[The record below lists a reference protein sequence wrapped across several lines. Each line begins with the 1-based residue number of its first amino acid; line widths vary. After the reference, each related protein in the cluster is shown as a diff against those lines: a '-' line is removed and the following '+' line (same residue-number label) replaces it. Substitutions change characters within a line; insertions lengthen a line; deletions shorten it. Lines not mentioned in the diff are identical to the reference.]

1 MSDIEKKEKEIAAE
15 LLKIKAVELSVNKPF
30 IWASGLK
37 SPIYCDNRKT
47 LAYPELRE
55 MIAKNFS
62 EIIQS
67 SESSP
72 DVIAGVATGGIA
84 HGLLVAEKLQLPF
97 CYVRPEPKGHGLKN
111 QIEGELKE
119 GKKVFVIEDLVS
131 TGKSSFNAVKAL
143 LESGADVVGLA
154 SIFTYGF
161 NDAGELFKKA
171 GIPYYSLTNYDIL
184 LRVATTMNYLT
195 ETDAAYLKK
204 WKDNPKEW

>member
-161 NDAGELFKKA
+161 TDAGELFKNA

-184 LRVATTMNYLT
+184 LRVASTMSYLT
-195 ETDAAYLKK
+195 EADAAYLKK